1 MHVTQPRNK
10 TPKPIVSHFR
20 LLEEFKLSLVCVGQ
34 EVIRFVSDH
43 RRMKI
48 LQLGGM
54 QQYREAIKMSS
65 MGRVGHHIAC
75 ISGTKIEIYKYVV
88 SQLYNELWKR
98 RRTYMRLNRLF
109 MNCKM
114 VNCGTKI

>member
-1 MHVTQPRNK
+1 
-10 TPKPIVSHFR
+10 
-20 LLEEFKLSLVCVGQ
+20 
-34 EVIRFVSDH
+34 
-43 RRMKI
+43 
-48 LQLGGM
+48 
-54 QQYREAIKMSS
+54 MSS